1 MTYKEGTDTMTYPLP
16 PADVPRDDTPRG
28 ASPVDEFES
37 PRLRRWLLFALLV
50 VAVAVTVWAAV
61 RFWRLISRLFAA
73 MFSSDADVTYGPAAD
88 VPGAVPSTV
97 VRYRLRFFDGV
108 YEQLRDVPLVMMIDE
123 ALPAEVIRAQLARR
137 AAELQRQVELRDS
150 QRCFD
155 PQVKLYDDAGKV
167 VGRYP

>member
-37 PRLRRWLLFALLV
+37 RDRRFWLGFALLV
-50 VAVAVTVWAAV
+50 IAVMVAVWVAV
-61 RFWRLISRLFAA
+61 RFWRLVGRLFAA
-73 MFSSDADVTYGPAAD
+73 MFSDGADVTYGPAAD

-97 VRYRLRFFDGV
+97 VRYRLHYFDGT
-108 YEQLRDVPLVMMIDE
+108 YEQLRDRRMFMMIDE
-123 ALPAEVIRAQLARR
+123 SLPQEMIRGQLGRH

-150 QRCFD
+150 QRSFN
-155 PQVKLYDDAGKV
+155 PRVELRDDAGRV
-167 VGRYP
+167 AWWYP